1 MFLLLLTRIKFIKM
15 LNSNLISK
23 SYQRQE
29 SFKVYFEGRGN
40 DYAPITNF
48 CSDLNKIYRDSD
60 EW

>member
-1 MFLLLLTRIKFIKM
+1 M

-23 SYQRQE
+23 SYNRQE
-29 SFKVYFEGRGN
+29 SFKIEGRGK

-48 CSDLNKIYRDSD
+48 CSDLNEIYRDSD

>member
-1 MFLLLLTRIKFIKM
+1 MQTL
-15 LNSNLISK
+15 NLISK

-29 SFKVYFEGRGN
+29 SFKVYFEGLGN

-48 CSDLNKIYRDSD
+48 CSDLNKIYRESD

>member
-1 MFLLLLTRIKFIKM
+1 MQTL
-15 LNSNLISK
+15 NLISK

-48 CSDLNKIYRDSD
+48 CSDLNKIYR
-60 EW
+60 ETEY

>member
-1 MFLLLLTRIKFIKM
+1 MQTL
-15 LNSNLISK
+15 NLISK

-29 SFKVYFEGRGN
+29 SFKVYFASFEGRGN

-48 CSDLNKIYRDSD
+48 CSDLNKIYRESD

>member
-1 MFLLLLTRIKFIKM
+1 M

-48 CSDLNKIYRDSD
+48 CSDLNKIYRETEIDF
-60 EW
+60 